1 MTNIE
6 IIIILLIAGGF
17 GYVITKLT
25 KIQNIVSLLVSMQV
39 GKMMVHQVDDE
50 TISFSITEE
59 DEEDE

>member
-25 KIQNIVSLLVSMQV
+25 KIQDVVSLLVSMHV
-39 GKMMVHQVDDE
+39 HKMLVQQVDDE
-50 TISFSITEE
+50 TISFTIKE